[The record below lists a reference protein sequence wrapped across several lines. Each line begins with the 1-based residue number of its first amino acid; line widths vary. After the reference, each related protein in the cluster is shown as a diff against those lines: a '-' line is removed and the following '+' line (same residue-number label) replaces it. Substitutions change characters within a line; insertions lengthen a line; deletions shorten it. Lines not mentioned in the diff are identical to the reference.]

1 MMRDTET
8 LRYII
13 GIDLG
18 TTNSAISY
26 VDLDHSETDG
36 GRKNIQLFRVP
47 QLTREGEVSLMS
59 VLPSFLYIPGTY
71 DISDESVIQPWNPME
86 KRFAGL
92 FAREQGSKVPSRLVV
107 SAKSWLCH
115 DKADRKAKIL
125 PWGAGV
131 DVGKVSPVE
140 ATAFYLEHL
149 RKAWNQEMGGD
160 DEGAFLENQFVVIT
174 VPASF
179 DEVARDLTV
188 EAAALAGIKHV
199 TLLEEPLAAFYS
211 WLIRHEK
218 SWEEHVKP
226 GELILV
232 CDVGGGTTD
241 FTLITLR
248 ESKGTPRFERLA
260 VGDHLI
266 LGGDNIDLALARK
279 AEALFKGN
287 AQSLSADK
295 WKTLCHL
302 SRKAKEKILGEGRES
317 ERIIMTGSGSSLIGG
332 TLSATLT
339 REMVEEI
346 VLDGFFPDVIKEEA
360 RERTRRKGISEFG
373 LPYEQEP
380 AITRHIGWFLENHKE
395 AVAALLGTDHAP
407 DHILFNGGS
416 LKPTVIRRKIK
427 GAVRH
432 WFNEPDASFPREMD
446 NPDPDLAVAL
456 GASYYG
462 LAKIG
467 KGVRVG
473 SGSPRSYYLGV
484 GSING
489 DEHKAVCI
497 VERGLDEGESI
508 ELDEKKFTV
517 IANRPAEFS
526 VYSSSFRSG
535 DRAGDVISIDDT
547 LTELPPM
554 ASVIKYGKKGNEES
568 IPVHLQA
575 QYTEVG
581 TLVIGC
587 RSLISDHH
595 WRLNF
600 QLRRDSDPMAVA
612 EGEVLDEALTQAA
625 GTVVKET
632 FAGNKAGLSGVV
644 KTISSAV
651 DIQKNKW
658 PLSFIRDLS
667 DILLDEKKT
676 RERAA
681 EFEARWLNLT
691 GYCLRPGSGHG
702 MDEQRMKKVWKLF
715 RNGPAFEKNNQV
727 RSEWWILW
735 RRLAAGLNP
744 GQQRQFFQEV
754 SPLVFP
760 ARGNGV
766 KMTPQEQV
774 ELWMAMANMERLIT
788 KDKVRLGNQLVKILS
803 PKKAPS
809 QMIWALSR
817 MGQREPLYGS
827 VDRVVAPKD
836 AWPWI
841 KTFLTGPWNDPK
853 AIVNALVLMGR
864 KTGDRMR
871 DLDDE
876 QREKVIARARD
887 LGAGK
892 KTIKPLSEVVA
903 ISTGDEK
910 VIYGEALPT
919 GIVLHE

>member
-1 MMRDTET
+1 MRDTEA

-26 VDLDHSETDG
+26 VDLEQPETG
-36 GRKNIQLFRVP
+36 KGRKNIRLFHVP
-47 QLTREGEVSLMS
+47 QLTREGEVAPMP
-59 VLPSFLYIPGTY
+59 VLPSFLYLPGPY
-71 DISDESVIQPWNPME
+71 DTSDESVIQPWNPME

-92 FAREQGSKVPSRLVV
+92 FAREHGSKVPSRLVV

-125 PWGAGV
+125 PWGAAA
-131 DVGKVSPVE
+131 DVAKVSPVE

-149 RKAWNQEMGGD
+149 RKAWNKEMGGD

-188 EAAALAGIKHV
+188 EAAALAGLKNV

-248 ESKGTPRFERLA
+248 ESQGTPRFERLA

-279 AEALFKGN
+279 AEALFSGKAGT
-287 AQSLSADK
+287 LTADK

-302 SRKAKEKILGEGRES
+302 CRKAKEKILGDGKDA

-339 REMVEEI
+339 KEVVEEI
-346 VLDGFFPDVIKEEA
+346 VLGGFFPEVTKEEA
-360 RERTRRKGISEFG
+360 RERSPRKGISEFG

-395 AVAALLGTDHAP
+395 AVANLLGADHAP
-407 DHILFNGGS
+407 DHVLFNGGS
-416 LKPTVIRRKIK
+416 LKPAVIRRKIK
-427 GAVRH
+427 GAVRY
-432 WFNEPDASFPREMD
+432 WFNEPDASFPKEMD

-484 GSING
+484 GSTNG
-489 DEHKAVCI
+489 DENKAVCI
-497 VERGLDEGESI
+497 VERGLDEGEII
-508 ELDEKKFTV
+508 ELTEKKFTV
-517 IANRPAEFS
+517 IANRPAEFP

-535 DRAGDVISIDDT
+535 DRAGDVITIDDT

-554 ASVIKYGKKGNEES
+554 ASVIKYGKKGNAES
-568 IPVHLQA
+568 IPVLLKA

-587 RSLISDHH
+587 HSQISDHH

-600 QLRRDSDPMAVA
+600 QLRRDADPMAVA
-612 EGEVLDEALTQAA
+612 EGEVLDAALTQAA
-625 GTVVKET
+625 RTVVSET
-632 FAGNKAGLSGVV
+632 FAGDKAGLSGVV
-644 KTISSAV
+644 KAISSAV

-658 PLSFIRDLS
+658 PLSFIRDLA
-667 DILLDEKKT
+667 DALLDEKKS

-715 RNGPAFEKNNQV
+715 RSGPVFDKNNAV
-727 RSEWWILW
+727 RSQWWILW

-774 ELWMAMANMERLIT
+774 ELWMALANMERLIT
-788 KDKVRLGNQLVKILS
+788 KDKVRLGNQLVKSLS
-803 PKKAPS
+803 PKKAPA

-817 MGQREPLYGS
+817 IGQREPLYGS
-827 VDRVVAPKD
+827 VDRIVSPKD

-841 KTFLTGPWNDPK
+841 QKFLTGSWHDPK
-853 AIVNALVLMGR
+853 AVANALVLMGR

-871 DLDDE
+871 DLDDN
-876 QREKVIARARD
+876 QREQVIARAHD
-887 LGAGK
+887 LGVGK
-892 KTIKPLSEVVA
+892 KTIRPLCEVVPLSV
-903 ISTGDEK
+903 GDEK
-910 VIYGEALPT
+910 VIYGESLPT

>member
-1 MMRDTET
+1 MMRDTEA

-26 VDLDHSETDG
+26 VDLEHPETAK
-36 GRKNIQLFRVP
+36 GRKNIQIFRVP
-47 QLTREGEVSLMS
+47 QLTREGEVSPMS

-71 DISDESVIQPWNPME
+71 DIPDESVIQPWNPME
-86 KRFAGL
+86 KRFAGI
-92 FAREQGSKVPSRLVV
+92 FAREHGSKVPSRLVV

-125 PWGAGV
+125 PWGSGA
-131 DVGKVSPVE
+131 DVAKVSPVE

-149 RKAWNQEMGGD
+149 RKAWNKEMAGD
-160 DEGAFLENQFVVIT
+160 DEAGFLENQFVVIT

-188 EAAALAGIKHV
+188 EAAALAGFKNV

-211 WLIRHEK
+211 WLIRYEK
-218 SWEEHVKP
+218 SWEEQVKP

-248 ESKGTPRFERLA
+248 ESEGTPRFERLA

-279 AEALFKGN
+279 AESLFKGN
-287 AQSLSADK
+287 APALSADK

-302 SRKAKEKILGEGRES
+302 ARKAKEKILGDGKDS
-317 ERIIMTGSGSSLIGG
+317 ERIIMPGSGSSLIGG

-339 REMVEEI
+339 KEMVEEI
-346 VLDGFFPDVIKEEA
+346 VLDGFFPEVTKEEA
-360 RERTRRKGISEFG
+360 REKSRRKGISEFG

-380 AITRHIGWFLENHKE
+380 AITRHIGWFLENHRE

-416 LKPTVIRRKIK
+416 LKPTLIRRKIK

-432 WFNEPDASFPREMD
+432 WFNEPDASYPKEMD

-467 KGVRVG
+467 KAVRVG

-484 GSING
+484 GSTNG
-489 DEHKAVCI
+489 DEKKAVCI
-497 VERGLDEGESI
+497 VERGLDEGESV
-508 ELDEKKFTV
+508 ELTEKKFTV
-517 IANRPAEFS
+517 IANRPAEFP

-535 DRAGDVISIDDT
+535 DRAGAVIPIDDS
-547 LTELPPM
+547 LTELPPL

-568 IPVHLQA
+568 IPVHLKA
-575 QYTEVG
+575 EYTEVG

-587 RSLISDHH
+587 RSLISDHL

-600 QLRRDSDPMAVA
+600 QLRRDVDPMAVA
-612 EGEVLDEALTQAA
+612 EGEVLDETLTQAA
-625 GTVVKET
+625 RAVVQKT
-632 FAGNKAGLSGVV
+632 FRGEKTGLSGVV
-644 KTISSAV
+644 KTLSSTV
-651 DIQKNKW
+651 DIHKNKW

-667 DILLDEKKT
+667 DTLLDEQKAG
-676 RERAA
+676 ERAA

-702 MDEQRMKKVWKLF
+702 LDEQRMKKVWKLF
-715 RNGPAFEKNNQV
+715 RNGPAFDNNNQV

-760 ARGNGV
+760 VRGNGV

-774 ELWMAMANMERLIT
+774 ELWMALANMERLIT
-788 KDKVRLGNQLVKILS
+788 KDKVRLGNQLVKSLS
-803 PKKAPS
+803 PKKSPS
-809 QMIWALSR
+809 QVVWALSR
-817 MGQREPLYGS
+817 IGQREPLYGS

-841 KTFLTGPWNDPK
+841 QKLLTGSWHDPK
-853 AIVNALVLMGR
+853 AVINALVILGR

-876 QREKVIARARD
+876 QREKVLSRAKD
-887 LGAGK
+887 LGGGK
-892 KTIKPLSEVVA
+892 KTLKPLSEVVA
-903 ISTGDEK
+903 ISSGDEK
-910 VIYGEALPT
+910 VIYGESLPT

>member
-1 MMRDTET
+1 MMRDTEA

-26 VDLDHSETDG
+26 VDLENPETAK

-47 QLTREGEVSLMS
+47 QLTREGEVSPMS
-59 VLPSFLYIPGTY
+59 VLPSFLYIPGAY
-71 DISDESVIQPWNPME
+71 DIPDESVIQPWNPME
-86 KRFAGL
+86 KRFAGI
-92 FAREQGSKVPSRLVV
+92 FAREHGSKVPSRLVV

-125 PWGAGV
+125 PWGSGA

-149 RKAWNQEMGGD
+149 KKAWNKEMGGD
-160 DEGAFLENQFVVIT
+160 DEGAFLENQFVVVT

-188 EAAALAGIKHV
+188 EAAALAGLKNV

-241 FTLITLR
+241 FTLISLR
-248 ESKGTPRFERLA
+248 ESDGTPRFERLA

-279 AEALFKGN
+279 AESLFKGK
-287 AQSLSADK
+287 SETLSADK

-302 SRKAKEKILGEGRES
+302 SRKAKEKILGEGQEL

-332 TLSATLT
+332 TLSANLT
-339 REMVEEI
+339 KEMVAEI
-346 VLDGFFPDVIKEEA
+346 VLDGFFPDVTKEET
-360 RERTRRKGISEFG
+360 REKSRRKGISEFG

-380 AITRHIGWFLENHKE
+380 AITRHIGWFLEHHKE
-395 AVAALLGTDHAP
+395 TIATLLGTNHAP

-484 GSING
+484 GSTNG
-489 DEHKAVCI
+489 DAKKAVCI
-497 VERGLDEGESI
+497 VERGLDEGARI
-508 ELDEKKFTV
+508 ELTQKDFSV
-517 IANRPAEFS
+517 IANRPAEFP

-535 DRAGDVISIDDT
+535 DRAGDVITIDDT

-554 ASVIKYGKKGNEES
+554 ASVIKYGKKGNAET

-575 QYTEVG
+575 EYTEVG

-587 RSLISDHH
+587 RSLISDHT

-600 QLRRDSDPMAVA
+600 QLRREVDSMAVS
-612 EGEVLDEALTQAA
+612 EGEVLDDTLTEAAR
-625 GTVVKET
+625 TVVKET
-632 FAGNKAGLSGVV
+632 FAGDKAGLSGVV
-644 KTISSAV
+644 KALSTAV
-651 DIQKNKW
+651 DTQKNKW

-667 DILLDEKKT
+667 DTLLDEKKA

-702 MDEQRMKKVWKLF
+702 MDEQRIKKVWKLF
-715 RNGPAFEKNNQV
+715 RGGPTFDKNNQV

-744 GQQRQFFQEV
+744 GQQRQFFQEI

-760 ARGNGV
+760 TRGNGV

-774 ELWMAMANMERLIT
+774 ELWMALANMERLIT
-788 KDKVRLGNQLVKILS
+788 KDKVRLGNQLVKELS
-803 PKKAPS
+803 PKKSPS

-817 MGQREPLYGS
+817 IGQREPLYGS
-827 VDRVVAPKD
+827 VDRVVAPAD
-836 AWPWI
+836 AWKWI
-841 KTFLTGPWNDPK
+841 EKLLNGKWNDPK
-853 AIVNALVLMGR
+853 AVINALVIMGR
-864 KTGDRMR
+864 KTGDRIR
-871 DLDDE
+871 DLSDE
-876 QREKVIARARD
+876 QLEKVITHARD

-892 KTIKPLSEVVA
+892 KNLKPLLEVVP
-903 ISTGDEK
+903 ISAGDEK
-910 VIYGEALPT
+910 VIFGEALPT
-919 GIVLHE
+919 GIVLHD

>member
-1 MMRDTET
+1 MRDTET

-18 TTNSAISY
+18 TTNSAMSY
-26 VDLDHSETDG
+26 VDLEQPETAK

-47 QLTREGEVSLMS
+47 QLTREGEVSPMP

-71 DISDESVIQPWNPME
+71 DIPDESVIQPWNPME

-92 FAREQGSKVPSRLVV
+92 FAREHGSKVPSRLVA

-125 PWGAGV
+125 PWGAGN

-149 RKAWNQEMGGD
+149 RKAWNKQMGGD

-188 EAAALAGIKHV
+188 EAASLAGFKNV

-218 SWEEHVKP
+218 SWVEHVKP

-241 FTLITLR
+241 FTLITLK

-279 AEALFKGN
+279 AESLFGGN
-287 AQSLSADK
+287 TKNLSSDK

-302 SRKAKEKILGEGRES
+302 SRKAKEKILGEGEES

-346 VLDGFFPDVIKEEA
+346 VLDGFFPDVTKEEA
-360 RERTRRKGISEFG
+360 RKMARRKGISEFG

-395 AVAALLGTDHAP
+395 AVADLLGTDHAP

-416 LKPTVIRRKIK
+416 LKPTAIRRKIK

-484 GSING
+484 GSTNG

-497 VERGLDEGESI
+497 VERGLDEGETI
-508 ELDEKKFTV
+508 ELSDKKFTV
-517 IANRPAEFS
+517 IANRPAEFP

-535 DRAGDVISIDDT
+535 DRAGDVITIDDT

-554 ASVIKYGKKGNEES
+554 ASVIKYGKKGNAES
-568 IPVHLQA
+568 IPVHLKA

-587 RSLISDHH
+587 RSQISDHH

-600 QLRRDSDPMAVA
+600 QLRREADPMAVA
-612 EGEVLDEALTQAA
+612 EGEVLDEGLTQAA
-625 GTVVKET
+625 RSVVKEAFHGDKT
-632 FAGNKAGLSGVV
+632 GLTGVV
-644 KTISSAV
+644 KAISAAV
-651 DIQKNKW
+651 DTQKNAW

-667 DILLDEKKT
+667 DTLLDEKKV

-691 GYCLRPGSGHG
+691 GYCLRPGTGHG
-702 MDEQRMKKVWKLF
+702 MDEQRMKRVWKLF
-715 RNGPAFEKNNQV
+715 RNGPVFDRNNQV
-727 RSEWWILW
+727 RGEWWILW

-766 KMTPQEQV
+766 KMTPQEQI
-774 ELWMAMANMERLIT
+774 ELWMALANMERLIT
-788 KDKVRLGNQLVKILS
+788 KDKVRLGNQLVKALS
-803 PKKAPS
+803 PKKSPS
-809 QMIWALSR
+809 QMVWALSR
-817 MGQREPLYGS
+817 IGQREPLYGS

-841 KTFLTGPWNDPK
+841 EKLLTGSWKEPK
-853 AIVNALVLMGR
+853 AVVNALVIMGR

-871 DLDDE
+871 DLDDA
-876 QREKVIARARD
+876 QREQVIARAQA
-887 LGAGK
+887 LGGGK
-892 KTIKPLSEVVA
+892 KVLKPLTEVVTL
-903 ISTGDEK
+903 SSGDEK
-910 VIYGEALPT
+910 VIYGESLPT

>member
-1 MMRDTET
+1 MPDTEA

-26 VDLDHSETDG
+26 VDLNHPEAKAGQT
-36 GRKNIQLFRVP
+36 NIQLFRVP
-47 QLTREGEVSLMS
+47 QLTREGEVTRMP
-59 VLPSFLYIPGTY
+59 VLPSFLYLPGSY
-71 DISDESVIQPWNPME
+71 DIPDESVIQPWNPME

-92 FAREQGSKVPSRLVV
+92 LAREHGSKVPSRLVV

-115 DKADRKAKIL
+115 EKADRTAKIL
-125 PWGAGV
+125 PWGSGAE
-131 DVGKVSPVE
+131 VGKVSPVE
-140 ATAFYLEHL
+140 ATAFYLDHL
-149 RKAWNQEMGGD
+149 KRAWNTEMAGD
-160 DEGAFLENQFVVIT
+160 DEGAFLEHQFVVIT

-188 EAAALAGIKHV
+188 EAAALAGLKNV

-218 SWEEHVKP
+218 SWETKVKP

-248 ESKGTPRFERLA
+248 ESEGTPRFERLA

-279 AEALFKGN
+279 AESLFKGPGGT
-287 AQSLSADK
+287 LSADK

-302 SRKAKEKILGEGRES
+302 ARKAKETILGEGKAL

-339 REMVEEI
+339 QEMVEEI
-346 VLDGFFPDVIKEEA
+346 VLDGFFPDVTNEET
-360 RERTRRKGISEFG
+360 REKPRRKGISEFG

-380 AITRHIGWFLENHKE
+380 AITRHIGWFLENHK
-395 AVAALLGTDHAP
+395 AAIAELLGTDHAP

-416 LKPTVIRRKIK
+416 LKPLVIREKIK

-432 WFNEPDASFPREMD
+432 WFNEPDAAFPQEME

-484 GSING
+484 GSSHG
-489 DEHKAVCI
+489 DTKKAVCI
-497 VERGLDEGESI
+497 VERGLDEGARI
-508 ELDEKKFTV
+508 ELTDKKFTV
-517 IANRPAEFS
+517 MANRPADFS

-535 DRAGDVISIDDT
+535 DRAGDVITIDET
-547 LTELPPM
+547 LTSLPPLS
-554 ASVIKYGKKGNEES
+554 SVIKYGKKGNEEAV
-568 IPVHLQA
+568 PVHVRA
-575 QYTEVG
+575 EYTEVG

-587 RSLISDHH
+587 RSLISDHT

-600 QLRRDSDPMAVA
+600 QLRRDTDPMAVA
-612 EGEVLDEALTQAA
+612 EGEVLDEALTEA
-625 GTVVKET
+625 GKQVVREAL
-632 FAGNKAGLSGVV
+632 AGDRTHLSGVV
-644 KTISSAV
+644 KGIASAV
-651 DIQKNKW
+651 DIQKQRW
-658 PLSFIRDLS
+658 PLSFIRDLA
-667 DILLDEKKT
+667 DTLIDEKAT

-681 EFEARWLNLT
+681 EFEARWLNLM

-702 MDEQRMKKVWKLF
+702 MDEQRIKGVWQLF
-715 RNGPAFEKNNQV
+715 RNGPVFEKNPQV
-727 RSEWWILW
+727 RSQWWILW
-735 RRLAAGLNP
+735 RRLAAGLTP

-760 ARGNGV
+760 SRGAGV
-766 KMTPQEQV
+766 KMTPQERV
-774 ELWMAMANMERLIT
+774 ELWMALANMERLIT
-788 KDKVRLGNQLVKILS
+788 KDKVRLARQLVTELS
-803 PKKAPS
+803 PAKAPA

-817 MGQREPLYGS
+817 IAQREPLYGS
-827 VDRVVAPKD
+827 VDRVVAPFD

-841 KTFLTGPWNDPK
+841 ETLLSGRWQESK
-853 AIVNALVLMGR
+853 AVIQALISMGR

-871 DLDDE
+871 DLDE
-876 QREKVIARARD
+876 ERLAAVIQRLQD

-892 KTIKPLSEVVA
+892 KAITPLTEVVPLS
-903 ISTGDEK
+903 SGDEK
-910 VIYGEALPT
+910 VIYGEALPL
-919 GIVLHE
+919 GLVLHD

>member
-26 VDLDHSETDG
+26 VDLEQPETAK

-47 QLTREGEVSLMS
+47 QLTREGEVSPMS

-71 DISDESVIQPWNPME
+71 DIPDESVIQPWNPME

-92 FAREQGSKVPSRLVV
+92 FAREHGSKVPSRLVV

-125 PWGAGV
+125 PWGAGA

-149 RKAWNQEMGGD
+149 RKAWNKHMGGD

-188 EAAALAGIKHV
+188 EAAALAGLKHV

-241 FTLITLR
+241 FTLITLK

-279 AEALFKGN
+279 AESLFKGN
-287 AQSLSADK
+287 AKNLSSDK

-302 SRKAKEKILGEGRES
+302 SRKAKEKVLGEGMET

-346 VLDGFFPDVIKEEA
+346 VLDGFFPDVTKEEA

-395 AVAALLGTDHAP
+395 AVADLLGSDHAP

-484 GSING
+484 GSTNG
-489 DEHKAVCI
+489 DAHKAVCI
-497 VERGLDEGESI
+497 VERGLDEGETI
-508 ELDEKKFTV
+508 ELTDKKFTV
-517 IANRPAEFS
+517 IANRPAEFP

-535 DRAGDVISIDDT
+535 DRAGDVITIDDT

-568 IPVHLQA
+568 IPVHIKA

-587 RSLISDHH
+587 HSQISDHH

-600 QLRRDSDPMAVA
+600 QLRRDTDPMAVA
-612 EGEVLDEALTQAA
+612 EGEVLDDGLTQAA
-625 GTVVKET
+625 RTVVKDVFSGDKT
-632 FAGNKAGLSGVV
+632 GLTGVV
-644 KTISSAV
+644 KAISSAV
-651 DIQKNKW
+651 DIQKNSW

-667 DILLDEKKT
+667 DILLDEKAH

-715 RNGPAFEKNNQV
+715 RGGPVFDRNNQV
-727 RSEWWILW
+727 RGEWWILW

-774 ELWMAMANMERLIT
+774 ELWMALANMERLIT
-788 KDKVRLGNQLVKILS
+788 KDKVRLGNQLVKALS
-803 PKKAPS
+803 PKKSPS

-817 MGQREPLYGS
+817 IGQREPLYGS

-841 KTFLTGPWNDPK
+841 QKLLTGSWKDPK
-853 AIVNALVLMGR
+853 AVVNALVIMGR
-864 KTGDRMR
+864 RTGDRMR
-871 DLDDE
+871 DLDDD
-876 QREKVIARARD
+876 QREQVIARVQA
-887 LGAGK
+887 LGGGK
-892 KTIKPLSEVVA
+892 KAIKPLSEVVTL
-903 ISTGDEK
+903 STGDEK
-910 VIYGEALPT
+910 VIYGESLPT